1 MTQETSNFIG
11 RHITSL
17 RDLSGP
23 LRGTSPGLAEMLDKS
38 ARIIEQVVDGNAA
51 LRAEHE
57 RQLTSLREQ
66 VGALEAQLTAVHQRI
81 AALTPAGSVPIQ
93 WDPVAV
99 KWVQATVDPAWH
111 ALPCSPHDLNALA
124 QLMPGGWAEIE
135 WQAEYSTFVV
145 VTAWGITPAVFEDY
159 EWQDIHPDPGPGM
172 HHKRPEDCF
181 DKWPQ
186 GRRCFA
192 EYVQCEGDEGDS
204 GFRLLAVDDDLVYSD
219 PVGTPEP
226 ATFEMCQDC
235 DANLG
240 SGHIADDHCP
250 ICHKDGTLL
259 LMREDGVR
267 VP

>member
-1 MTQETSNFIG
+1 MTDKPTNFIT

-17 RDLSGP
+17 RELASSM
-23 LRGTSPGLAEMLDKS
+23 REAPGLAEVLLKS
-38 ARIIEQVVDGNAA
+38 AGIIEQVVDGNAT

-57 RQLTSLREQ
+57 RQLTELRTQIHAIEAQ
-66 VGALEAQLTAVHQRI
+66 VTATHQRVAELASGALEL
-81 AALTPAGSVPIQ
+81 
-93 WDPVAV
+93 
-99 KWVQATVDPAWH
+99 DPAWH
-111 ALPCSPHDLNALA
+111 NLPCSPLDLNALIK
-124 QLMPGGWAEIE
+124 LMPGGWAEIE
-135 WQAEYSTFVV
+135 WQAEDSTFVV

-240 SGHIADDHCP
+240 SGHIAEDHCP